1 MFWFI
6 ATDVLWQTKRRGNQ
20 GCAEVWRSG
29 LEGIQLGWSGTSK
42 QVRVRK
48 PFEP

>member
-1 MFWFI
+1 MAKI
-6 ATDVLWQTKRRGNQ
+6 ARCVGEAVWRRG
-20 GCAEVWRSG
+20 AER
-29 LEGIQLGWSGTSK
+29 IQLGGSGTSK

>member
-1 MFWFI
+1 MFWFV
-6 ATDVLWQTKRRGNQ
+6 ATAILSEPKRRGD
-20 GCAEVWRSG
+20 GSREEVWRRG
-29 LEGIQLGWSGTSK
+29 AEGIQLGWSGTSK